1 MSKNRLILD
10 LTTKTLVGQP
20 EIRGGVMELVAVAT
34 VFKTLTVL
42 KTKTCCTCNRFTSN
56 RISTSRCSLLLRD
69 DDVEE
74 PLHCLLELKRLSQ
87 VDQFLPINMWHR
99 VTFDRTA

>member
-1 MSKNRLILD
+1 MI
-10 LTTKTLVGQP
+10 
-20 EIRGGVMELVAVAT
+20 
-34 VFKTLTVL
+34 
-42 KTKTCCTCNRFTSN
+42 
-56 RISTSRCSLLLRD
+56 ISTSRCSLLLRD
-69 DDVEE
+69 DDIKE